1 VTGCLLPGCYAP
13 VTRTCAA
20 AMAAEAPRAI
30 ATLGGCAGWRLART
44 CMGGGVDGF
53 TVAVA
58 VGLVVVEVGFVGSGI
73 SVSERSRR
81 VKGKKDGQED

>member
-1 VTGCLLPGCYAP
+1 
-13 VTRTCAA
+13 
-20 AMAAEAPRAI
+20 
-30 ATLGGCAGWRLART
+30 
-44 CMGGGVDGF
+44 MGGGVDGF